1 MIRVVFDANILFSES
16 DPPVLRAGLPT
27 IPFGCGDRRG
37 IRSFFPGDHR
47 YPGYCGEEAGAA
59 RIDSYPIARSRPA
72 RQLLHEYGE
81 PLVRKAMSEALKGDV
96 PLLRTFLGYLLPRWK
111 DAPVQAGPLPART
124 VADVAES
131 LEGIV
136 QKVGSGELSPQDGRT
151 LTQLLATKVS
161 VIFKT
166 EVENRLRTLEKIIEQ
181 ELSPSAPVPEIEGE
195 VP

>member
-1 MIRVVFDANILFSES
+1 MRG
-16 DPPVLRAGLPT
+16 R
-27 IPFGCGDRRG
+27 PFQPGNQFGRG
-37 IRSFFPGDHR
+37 RPLGTRNKH
-47 YPGYCGEEAGAA
+47 
-59 RIDSYPIARSRPA
+59 SRPA

-166 EVENRLRTLEKIIEQ
+166 EVENRLRALEKIIEQ
-181 ELSPSAPVPEIEGE
+181 ELSPSAPVPENEGK